1 LTKFYHELVNARD
14 YSVLDELFIPEGK
27 TKEQFIAENRAKL
40 RTSVDSTLRKRA
52 ALRLRGD
59 SIRKT
64 IPERRRSDAQ
74 IDSIFRE
81 KRALRGDS
89 AIHGRRLSDEQI
101 AELITDVAAKAN
113 DFIIREKKPQR
124 SLRVDSI
131 RQSFHERHNEQQIK
145 IIKEYLL
152 LDDNRIAREKI
163 VREKNQEL
171 LEKEKEFKKYLTV
184 DKKTGHLKAKGK
196 IKYEKIINNSE
207 FSVRKRK
214 EIIAFLYYV
223 ERGAKGKSIKI
234 DQGKRQL
241 Y

>member
-1 LTKFYHELVNARD
+1 LTKFYNELVNARD

-81 KRALRGDS
+81 KKALRGYS

-101 AELITDVAAKAN
+101 AELITDAAAKAN

-152 LDDNRIAREKI
+152 LDDNRIAREK
-163 VREKNQEL
+163 NQEL
-171 LEKEKEFKKYLTV
+171 LEKEKELKKYLTV

-214 EIIAFLYYV
+214 EIIAVLYYV